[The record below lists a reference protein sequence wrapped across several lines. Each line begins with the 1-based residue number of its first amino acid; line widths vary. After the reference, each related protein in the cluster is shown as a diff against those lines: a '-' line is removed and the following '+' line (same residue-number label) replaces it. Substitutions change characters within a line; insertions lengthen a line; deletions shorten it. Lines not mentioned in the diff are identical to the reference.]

1 MFKTPKKQLRFID
14 AAQGLKSPK
23 KSAGIEQGSSS
34 KKESPIKTAS
44 KGKAS
49 LMDRTNDTTATALGY
64 SITKSDL
71 PEAENPR
78 HVIFIDVGHSSLS
91 AVAVTREVH
100 HERRR
105 RLP

>member
-1 MFKTPKKQLRFID
+1 VTIYREIKNLAGDRGIKVDKTRYL
-14 AAQGLKSPK
+14 S
-23 KSAGIEQGSSS
+23 
-34 KKESPIKTAS
+34 TAS